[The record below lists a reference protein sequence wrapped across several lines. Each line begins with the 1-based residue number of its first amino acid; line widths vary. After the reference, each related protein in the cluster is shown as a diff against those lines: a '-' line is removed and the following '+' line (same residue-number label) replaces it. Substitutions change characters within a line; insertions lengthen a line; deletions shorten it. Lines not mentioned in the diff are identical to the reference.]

1 MKITRLLVL
10 LLFAGS
16 ISSCHAQSSKDTQ
29 TQKVSKTEDVKVYYF
44 HLTRRCATCKAV
56 EKVSRE
62 AVEEMG
68 QANVAFVEYNIE
80 EDEGKAK
87 AEEMAVSGQS
97 LLISDGAQKINLT
110 QKGFMYA
117 RTKPEKP
124 KALVKKE
131 IKGLL

>member
-1 MKITRLLVL
+1 MKSTRLLIL
-10 LLFAGS
+10 FLFAGM
-16 ISSCHAQSSKDTQ
+16 ISSCHAQTSPDD
-29 TQKVSKTEDVKVYYF
+29 QKQEVSAAENVNVYYF

-62 AVEEMG
+62 AVEEMEKE
-68 QANVAFVEYNIE
+68 NVTFTDYNIE
-80 EDEGKAK
+80 KKEGKAR
-87 AEEMAVSGQS
+87 AEQMDVSGQS

-117 RTKPEKP
+117 RTKPEKL